1 MFAGCF
7 LLVRVATPLPFFI
20 TRLKFQPQTQERVA
34 TGLFSQTPVQR
45 SRPFFHYCMAFTHIK
60 RKTRCRTCTYGQ
72 ASAGKRVS
80 FRRFFGEY
88 DSRELRKTRMEQHT
102 RVELASSVWKTDVLP
117 LHQCCG
123 MLPVLHGC
131 GSVLDRN
138 PEPGFP
144 TRSAKASKT
153 FGERLRLH
161 GRTLFLRK
169 KRYTMLLRAMPKRTA
184 WGWDSE
190 LDRSDGVI
198 KPQSAPAPIVYRANA
213 RTSETLIPLRDRR
226 ILDQRQE

>member
-1 MFAGCF
+1 MLSARDVCR
-7 LLVRVATPLPFFI
+7 LLSVGPRRHAASIFPA
-20 TRLKFQPQTQERVA
+20 RLKFQPQTQERVA

-131 GSVLDRN
+131 GSILDRTQSRASQ
-138 PEPGFP
+138 PGAP
-144 TRSAKASKT
+144 KCLRPSASACAYM
-153 FGERLRLH
+153 G
-161 GRTLFLRK
+161 GRF
-169 KRYTMLLRAMPKRTA
+169 
-184 WGWDSE
+184 S
-190 LDRSDGVI
+190 
-198 KPQSAPAPIVYRANA
+198 
-213 RTSETLIPLRDRR
+213 
-226 ILDQRQE
+226 

>member
-1 MFAGCF
+1 MTEKITQSIATFSDCSLSNTPVANLVDGLSSL
-7 LLVRVATPLPFFI
+7 LLVKFLCATL
-20 TRLKFQPQTQERVA
+20 
-34 TGLFSQTPVQR
+34 
-45 SRPFFHYCMAFTHIK
+45 Y
-60 RKTRCRTCTYGQ
+60 
-72 ASAGKRVS
+72 
-80 FRRFFGEY
+80 
-88 DSRELRKTRMEQHT
+88 RMDQHT
-102 RVELASSVWKTDVLP
+102 RLELALSVWKTDVLP

-144 TRSAKASKT
+144 TRSAKVSKT

-169 KRYTMLLRAMPKRTA
+169 KRYTMLLHAMPKRTA

-213 RTSETLIPLRDRR
+213 RS
-226 ILDQRQE
+226 

>member
-1 MFAGCF
+1 
-7 LLVRVATPLPFFI
+7 
-20 TRLKFQPQTQERVA
+20 
-34 TGLFSQTPVQR
+34 
-45 SRPFFHYCMAFTHIK
+45 
-60 RKTRCRTCTYGQ
+60 
-72 ASAGKRVS
+72 
-80 FRRFFGEY
+80 
-88 DSRELRKTRMEQHT
+88 MEQHT

-144 TRSAKASKT
+144 TRSAKVSKT

-169 KRYTMLLRAMPKRTA
+169 KRYTMLLCAMPKRTA

-190 LDRSDGVI
+190 LNRSNGVI
-198 KPQSAPAPIVYRANA
+198 KPQSAPASIVGRASA
-213 RTSETLIPLRDRR
+213 RTLAYCRVLRKDSGLQEILSTYSVLHFFYAIAGFWGSGRSAAKKLSPRASRRLIFLCV
-226 ILDQRQE
+226 